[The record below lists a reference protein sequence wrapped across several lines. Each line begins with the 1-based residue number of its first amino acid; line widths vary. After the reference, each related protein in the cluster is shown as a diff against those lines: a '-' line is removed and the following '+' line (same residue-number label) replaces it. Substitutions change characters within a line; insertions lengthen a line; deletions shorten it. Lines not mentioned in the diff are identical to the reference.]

1 MPAFSGLM
9 LALTAL
15 KRLYEGT
22 AGLSI
27 LRQSLFPYWHCAGM
41 NNQTARKAVS
51 LRERG
56 RTRAC
61 GARSSPPPS
70 LFMASCQK

>member
-1 MPAFSGLM
+1 MG
-9 LALTAL
+9 LTAV

-22 AGLSI
+22 VGSSI
-27 LRQSLFPYWHCAGM
+27 FRQSLFLYWHCAGM
-41 NNQTARKAVS
+41 NNLAARKAVS
-51 LRERG
+51 LWEQG